1 VWRQGKPSQD
11 VKHNTHIYLATK
23 AIEFLRDSIP
33 NLRTMS
39 GQPSRAD
46 LRPIKAKAKRLQ
58 RLLLS
63 HAEASAILEA
73 SWAPDDILNDKAR
86 FHTFKLYD
94 KKVLSQPGTNDPKD
108 PVPGTGTVPG
118 TNKLYRGSGG
128 GGLPY
133 KVDHLAAIISDLQ
146 KLRAYN
152 DNFSVRELTYLYLLI
167 SHYVVDAHVP
177 MHCDLR
183 DDPPT
188 PNNKTKPGPRTRYF
202 SNSLHG
208 QVESMWDRAA
218 TPVAIQEGIVVAETY
233 KDHCA
238 PNALSPHVTFSP
250 SRPTDRAKIRPTL
263 IPNGALMEF
272 MINRCVASYERSVQI
287 WPPKE
292 PAATYTTTNVTPQAT
307 TEIFAD
313 AIAAV
318 ISVWMAIC

>member
-1 VWRQGKPSQD
+1 L
-11 VKHNTHIYLATK
+11 KHNTHIYLATK

-63 HAEASAILEA
+63 HQDAIIEA

-94 KKVLSQPGTNDPKD
+94 KKVLNQPGTNDPKE
-108 PVPGTGTVPG
+108 PVPGTG

-133 KVDHLAAIISDLQ
+133 KVDHLAAVISDLQ

-152 DNFSVRELTYLYLLI
+152 DNFSVREIQYLYLLI

-188 PNNKTKPGPRTRYF
+188 PKNKTKPGPRNRYF
-202 SNSLHG
+202 PNSLHG
-208 QVESMWDRAA
+208 QVETMWDRAV

-233 KDHCA
+233 KDHRE
-238 PNALSPHVTFSP
+238 PNTLSPHITFK
-250 SRPTDRAKIRPTL
+250 TNNKTHRAQIRPVH

-272 MINRCVASYERSVQI
+272 MISRCAQSYERSQQI
-287 WPPKE
+287 WPPNK
-292 PAATYTTTNVTPQAT
+292 PATTYSTQNINPTTT
-307 TEIFAD
+307 TEILA
-313 AIAAV
+313 ASISAV
-318 ISVWMAIC
+318 ISVWMSI